1 MSNGHDLL
9 SILMRFECMMRGNGM
24 DNEHIISAGESVL
37 FSGSTHQRRKI
48 DEHSTLA
55 VDSICSCGDSIHRRR
70 KMGAMYVKRP

>member
-1 MSNGHDLL
+1 
-9 SILMRFECMMRGNGM
+9 M